1 LSGEHAEEYSA
12 IGTLRRDRHLLGMI
26 SKRDPADYCFAVMR
40 RGTLA
45 KPWRWEIYRA
55 GQTYPVERSPVL
67 FESMAQA
74 VREGKKALAE
84 FLDKRAA

>member
-1 LSGEHAEEYSA
+1 
-12 IGTLRRDRHLLGMI
+12 MI
-26 SKRDPADYCFAVMR
+26 TRLDPSDYCFAVRR

-55 GQTYPVERSPVL
+55 GQSNPVKRSPVF

-74 VREGKKALAE
+74 IREGKKALGE
-84 FLDKRAA
+84 FLDKRAGVNDAHLAEIA

>member
-1 LSGEHAEEYSA
+1 MAGKLPT

-26 SKRDPADYCFAVMR
+26 SKRDPADYCFAVRR
-40 RGTLA
+40 RGTLQ

-55 GQTYPVERSPVL
+55 GQSYPVERSPVL
-67 FESMAQA
+67 FESMGQA